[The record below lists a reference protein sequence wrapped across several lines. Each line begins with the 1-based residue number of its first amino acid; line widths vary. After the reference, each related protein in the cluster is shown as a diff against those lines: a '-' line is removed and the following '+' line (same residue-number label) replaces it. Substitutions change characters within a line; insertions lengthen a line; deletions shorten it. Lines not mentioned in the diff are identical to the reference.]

1 VEIDIKEYLNTNKEL
16 TNLIG
21 NDRFFPIFTTDTE
34 KPSIVYTFTPINGGH
49 IKQSQL
55 ELKIIWSDYD
65 QVKEIETNINKIM
78 DMEEDKPFIVYGNTY
93 FRSSL
98 SGGGLLFRDDLQ
110 MYEDTLMFIITW
122 RCNNG

>member
-1 VEIDIKEYLNTNKEL
+1 MEIDIKNYIENDITEL
-16 TNLIG
+16 K
-21 NDRFFPIFTTDTE
+21 DRLFPIFTTDTE
-34 KPSIVYTFTPINGGH
+34 KPSIVYNFTPISGGH

-55 ELKIIWSDYD
+55 ELKIIWPDYD

-78 DMEEDKPFIVYGNTY
+78 DMEEDNPFIAYENTY

-110 MYEDTLMFIITW
+110 IYEDTLIFIITW